1 MSFDLAVDTKSSSPT
16 VQWDSIR
23 LPPQLDA
30 LLAASKQ
37 HKLNSTVSVFE
48 GFGSFHSEN
57 VEDLMAMDEAT
68 YQPPRHLPA
77 FAKRILSKR
86 EIAAVVDT
94 NDYDGLSD
102 KNNNHNDLTLPA
114 STAASLAPLAGHKR
128 SRSEAAPLMGG
139 AVPSAELSAIKGK
152 TPRDD
157 DVLSGAGYSD
167 SEETH
172 SRNGSDVGSVE
183 DRAVMALPL
192 VGGWTAA
199 TEQKISALVRR
210 PTGLC
215 EMGRAFRE
223 QYFSITPNMVFINHG
238 AFGSTLTGAMLIK
251 RLYEEYMEKEVV
263 EFVDRELLPLI
274 VYSIRSLSRFLH
286 ADPRQVVLLQ
296 NATFALNCAMR
307 MIVKDDVVAF
317 LDTEYLAVYKMMW
330 FRCQEVGATL
340 HEIALNKFL
349 HDDAIMGDDEAMT
362 AELCRQLPPGC
373 TTVVLDYVTST
384 GALCFPVFT
393 HIVPALRA
401 RGVTK
406 IIVDGAHAPLQVDL
420 NFNALPTEAQ
430 PTVFVGNLHKW
441 FSSPKSAG
449 FLWVRAEDMD
459 SMHSVVL
466 SHGAGEGL
474 LSEFIWDGTRDYGA
488 YLSIPAIVEFWETQ
502 GCDRVREYCSR
513 LRAAA
518 VDMLTQAFH
527 SRPVARH
534 SPFMSLVELPEVLQ
548 NEVITAKYIQDSLHD
563 IFQVEV
569 PVKRIE
575 NRYYVRVS
583 VFVYNTPE
591 EYVYLREAILS
602 IAEKWASSPERAQ
615 LQAQRDAEKA
625 ASDQVTG
632 VAAVVPCSEKIR
644 RQGGCGVS
652 GLDATLKRKKT
663 AKFA

>member
-1 MSFDLAVDTKSSSPT
+1 MSFSPVVKSKRSCPT

-23 LPPQLDA
+23 LPAQLEA

-37 HKLNSTVSVFE
+37 HRLNGTISVFE

-57 VEDLMAMDEAT
+57 VEDLIAMDEAT
-68 YQPPRHLPA
+68 YKPPPNLPA
-77 FAKRILSKR
+77 FAKRILSQH
-86 EIAAVVDT
+86 EIATVVGDEEDPAGTDT
-94 NDYDGLSD
+94 LS
-102 KNNNHNDLTLPA
+102 LV
-114 STAASLAPLAGHKR
+114 PLAGRKR
-128 SRSEAAPLMGG
+128 NRSEAAQRACG
-139 AVPSAELSAIKGK
+139 AVSSAGLSDTTGETLGK
-152 TPRDD
+152 DED
-157 DVLSGAGYSD
+157 ALSGAGYSD
-167 SEETH
+167 SDDNTH
-172 SRNGSDVGSVE
+172 TGSDVGSV
-183 DRAVMALPL
+183 DDVKNRASLPV
-192 VGGWTAA
+192 VGGWTSAA
-199 TEQKISALVRR
+199 ERTMNNLLCR
-210 PTGLC
+210 PMALC

-238 AFGSTLTGAMLIK
+238 AFGSSLTGAMLIK
-251 RLYEEYMEKEVV
+251 RMYEEQMEKEVV

-296 NATFALNCAMR
+296 NATFALNSAMR
-307 MIVKDDVVAF
+307 MIEKDDVVAF
-317 LDTEYLAVYKMMW
+317 LDTEYLSVYKMMW
-330 FRCQEVGATL
+330 FRCEEVGATL

-349 HDDAIMGDDEAMT
+349 HDDAVMGDDAALTE
-362 AELCRQLPPGC
+362 ELCLQLPPGC

-384 GALCFPVFT
+384 SALCFPVFT

-406 IIVDGAHAPLQVDL
+406 IIIDGAHVPLQIDL
-420 NFNALPTEAQ
+420 NFNALPANAQ

-449 FLWVRAEDMD
+449 FFWVRAEDMD

-488 YLSIPAIVEFWETQ
+488 YLSIPAVVDFWETQ
-502 GCDRVREYCSR
+502 GYDRVREYCAHLLSS
-513 LRAAA
+513 AA
-518 VDMLTQAFH
+518 DMLTRAFH

-534 SPFMSLVELPEVLQ
+534 SPFMSLVELPVALQ
-548 NEVITAKYIQDSLHD
+548 DELITTKFIQDSLHD

-575 NRYYVRVS
+575 GRQYLRIS
-583 VFVYNTPE
+583 AFVYNTPE

-602 IAEKWASSPERAQ
+602 IAEKWIASPERAQ
-615 LQAQRDAEKA
+615 LQAQRDAERAKA
-625 ASDQVTG
+625 GQVTG

-652 GLDATLKRKKT
+652 GLDPSLKRKKT
-663 AKFA
+663 TKFA